1 MFSFSSRRDHILYLS
16 LLVSAVFA
24 QGQIAQFIDMSCAE
38 KSPVNPTV
46 SLPLDTCLVTSGA
59 YGLVS
64 QRLPA
69 CPTGS
74 GSATLQLY
82 HDQSCTVPE
91 TSSISVNDNCYNL
104 GTSGIPAV
112 MFICGSVADGNSNAT
127 STTTVPAASVLV
139 PVAKATEAT
148 TTPSPDGLSSQT
160 TTNANEPITSPAT
173 ASSTADPSNA
183 NTESSG
189 GDSNSG
195 LSQYDQIIIGIII
208 PVAAL
213 VVALLAWLCP
223 KPGNWRKGEGQQVAY
238 RMLDYPVVHHMPYW
252 HRG

>member
-1 MFSFSSRRDHILYLS
+1 MLLFSTRRDYILYLS
-16 LLVSAVFA
+16 LLVSTIFA
-24 QGQIAQFIDMSCAE
+24 QGQIAQFLDVSCAE
-38 KSPVNPTV
+38 ESPVNPTV

-59 YGLVS
+59 YGLVP

-82 HDQSCTVPE
+82 HDQSCTVPK
-91 TSSISVNDNCYNL
+91 TSSISVNGNCYDL

-127 STTTVPAASVLV
+127 YTTTVTAASVLV
-139 PVAKATEAT
+139 PVAQATGAT
-148 TTPSPDGLSSQT
+148 TTPSPGGLSSQT
-160 TTNANEPITSPAT
+160 ATNANEPTTSPAT
-173 ASSTADPSNA
+173 ASSTADPSKA
-183 NTESSG
+183 NTDSSG
-189 GDSNSG
+189 GDSSSG

-208 PVAAL
+208 PIAAL

-223 KPGNWRKGEGQQVAY
+223 KPGNWRRGEGQQTAY

>member
-1 MFSFSSRRDHILYLS
+1 MLLFSTRRDHILYLS
-16 LLVSAVFA
+16 LLVSTVFA

-38 KSPVNPTV
+38 ESPVNPTV
-46 SLPLDTCLVTSGA
+46 SLALDTCLVTSGA
-59 YGLVS
+59 YGLVP

-91 TSSISVNDNCYNL
+91 TSSISANDNCYDL

-127 STTTVPAASVLV
+127 STTTVTAASVLV
-139 PVAKATEAT
+139 LVTQATEAT
-148 TTPSPDGLSSQT
+148 TTPSPGGLSSQT
-160 TTNANEPITSPAT
+160 ATNAIEPITSPAT
-173 ASSTADPSNA
+173 ASSAAEPLEA
-183 NTESSG
+183 NTDSSG

-223 KPGNWRKGEGQQVAY
+223 KPGNWRRGEGQQTGH
-238 RMLDYPVVHHMPYW
+238 RMLDYLVVYHMPYW

>member
-1 MFSFSSRRDHILYLS
+1 MLLSSTRRDHVLYLS
-16 LLVSAVFA
+16 LLVSTVFA
-24 QGQIAQFIDMSCAE
+24 QGQIAQFLDISCAE
-38 KSPVNPTV
+38 ESPVNFTV

-59 YGLVS
+59 YGLVP
-64 QRLPA
+64 QRLPE

-82 HDQSCTVPE
+82 HDQSCAVPE
-91 TSSISVNDNCYNL
+91 TSSTFVNDNCYDL

-112 MFICGSVADGNSNAT
+112 MFICSSVADGNSNAT
-127 STTTVPAASVLV
+127 STTTVTAASALV
-139 PVAKATEAT
+139 PVAQATEAT
-148 TTPSPDGLSSQT
+148 TTPTSGGLSSQT
-160 TTNANEPITSPAT
+160 ATNANEPITFPAM
-173 ASSTADPSNA
+173 ASSTADSSQA
-183 NTESSG
+183 NTDSSG
-189 GDSNSG
+189 GDSKSG

-223 KPGNWRKGEGQQVAY
+223 KPGNGRRDEGQQTAY
-238 RMLDYPVVHHMPYW
+238 RMLEYPVVHHMPYW